1 MFGVR
6 LVYSKAYTINERQG
20 ERRMSLTLEQR
31 KERYYQFAKEK
42 ADKIYSL
49 WEANKI
55 TSKKLVAKA
64 NEYAFDNR
72 LKTNAEYRFYAYAFV
87 LALELRL
94 QTRYGTFLRR
104 LFRFFAYIRERK
116 ALKTLKGV
124 LGFDGDVDI
133 REMLDVEVEK
143 ITVLLANRPNGKSTG
158 GGKSLDM
165 PEIALEEFDDFF
177 EECIREDEPKTVGN
191 DLRDEKE
198 TNAVTQDEAVVVNTE
213 DLKREK
219 ISVNEFGKGE
229 PIDEPKQENKS
240 FSTTKQTDKTT
251 EAEFFEKEKIEKPIE
266 KTVANTSI
274 LAETLVLK
282 QDRTEETPSP
292 FPIFRENAESKPIHG
307 KEESALSNENNDTK
321 PAKQEG
327 ERLDKDIS
335 VETNQEKSPFPVFGK
350 DKPLEI
356 KTPEKVVEKEVKVT
370 KEIDVVKGNSDLTV
384 IMDTKIS
391 NEMTMHA
398 LSNIS
403 EENKTRGILNITMHE
418 QEIQAIAEQIKMA
431 AKMEMAMEEQA
442 WREQISVAK
451 TSNEMQ
457 AAPKENAPPANKGV
471 VIGLKK

>member
-1 MFGVR
+1 
-6 LVYSKAYTINERQG
+6 
-20 ERRMSLTLEQR
+20 MSLTLEQR

-49 WEANKI
+49 WEADKI
-55 TSKKLVAKA
+55 SSKKLVAKA

-72 LKTNAEYRFYAYAFV
+72 LKTNAEYRFYTYAFV

-104 LFRFFAYIRERK
+104 LFRFLAYIRERK
-116 ALKTLKGV
+116 ALKTLKAV
-124 LGFDGDVDI
+124 LGFDGNVDI

-143 ITVLLANRPNGKSTG
+143 ITVLLANRPSGKSTG

-219 ISVNEFGKGE
+219 ISVNEFEKGE
-229 PIDEPKQENKS
+229 PIDEPKQEKKS
-240 FSTTKQTDKTT
+240 ISREKQTDKTT
-251 EAEFFEKEKIEKPIE
+251 ETEFFKKEKIEKTIE

-274 LAETLVLK
+274 LAETLVLAE
-282 QDRTEETPSP
+282 DRKDETPSP
-292 FPIFRENAESKPIHG
+292 FPIFRENTESKPIHG

-335 VETNQEKSPFPVFGK
+335 VESNEGKSPFPVFNK
-350 DKPLEI
+350 DKPVEI
-356 KTPEKVVEKEVKVT
+356 KAPETTVDKEVKVA
-370 KEIDVVKGNSDLTV
+370 KEIDIIKGKNDL
-384 IMDTKIS
+384 IS
-391 NEMTMHA
+391 IAEVEFTGTMTMHA

-442 WREQISVAK
+442 WREQISIGK
-451 TSNEMQ
+451 TGNEVKVV
-457 AAPKENAPPANKGV
+457 PKESAPPPNKDV
-471 VIGLKK
+471 VVTGLKK